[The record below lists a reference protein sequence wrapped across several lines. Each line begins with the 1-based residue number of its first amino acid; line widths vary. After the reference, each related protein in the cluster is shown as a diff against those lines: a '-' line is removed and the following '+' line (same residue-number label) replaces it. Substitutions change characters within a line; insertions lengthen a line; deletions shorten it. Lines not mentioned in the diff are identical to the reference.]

1 MNSLLYSV
9 GIAHLG
15 VRDLE
20 RINQRMCNVL
30 LQLLDESLISI
41 QNEEADD
48 LEYLAELAMEICI
61 LANQPK
67 A

>member
-1 MNSLLYSV
+1 M
-9 GIAHLG
+9 
-15 VRDLE
+15 RDLD

-30 LQLLDESLISI
+30 LQLLDESLLISI
-41 QNEEADD
+41 QSEEADD